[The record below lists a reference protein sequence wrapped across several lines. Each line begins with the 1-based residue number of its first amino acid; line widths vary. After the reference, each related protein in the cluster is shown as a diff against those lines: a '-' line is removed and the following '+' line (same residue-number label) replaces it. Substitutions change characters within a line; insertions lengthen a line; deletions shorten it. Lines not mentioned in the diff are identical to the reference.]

1 MHLLFRY
8 LLLVL
13 IALPGMGLFYRVFM
27 PLTVFPVYG
36 LLNLFFD
43 ATLIGNTIFIG
54 LTDIE
59 IISAC
64 VAGAAYYFLLVLNL
78 STPKI
83 DVKKRL
89 KILGVS
95 FGILL
100 LINILR
106 IFILSVIYFQN
117 EAIYNFAHIL
127 FWYLGSTIFVVAI
140 WFWSVKKFKIK
151 EIPFYSDLK
160 FLYSKSSLKK
170 RS

>member
-1 MHLLFRY
+1 
-8 LLLVL
+8 
-13 IALPGMGLFYRVFM
+13 M

-140 WFWSVKKFKIK
+140 WFWSVQKFKIK
-151 EIPFYSDLK
+151 EIPFYSDFK